1 MFAGKKVN
9 EFSIQQSF
17 YSDRELSKAFYS
29 EEEFDLLD
37 QEEVNECMSLFAEM
51 HEDFSGDQMKLIAI
65 CPFFINNF
73 FLCGE
78 NSADFFRKPIIEL
91 SNFQVSLLSS
101 GKYYKS
107 LMSNSKSAPDEYYE
121 NPKKLTE
128 WYHLQDK
135 TQAIKDSMENKGE
148 AGGKTIVGA
157 NKKELQSLETEEE
170 GVLDLNAIAQDKGS
184 LDFDEILKLHGI

>member
-1 MFAGKKVN
+1 
-9 EFSIQQSF
+9 
-17 YSDRELSKAFYS
+17 
-29 EEEFDLLD
+29 
-37 QEEVNECMSLFAEM
+37 
-51 HEDFSGDQMKLIAI
+51 
-65 CPFFINNF
+65 
-73 FLCGE
+73 
-78 NSADFFRKPIIEL
+78 
-91 SNFQVSLLSS
+91 
-101 GKYYKS
+101 
-107 LMSNSKSAPDEYYE
+107 MSNSKSAPDEYYE